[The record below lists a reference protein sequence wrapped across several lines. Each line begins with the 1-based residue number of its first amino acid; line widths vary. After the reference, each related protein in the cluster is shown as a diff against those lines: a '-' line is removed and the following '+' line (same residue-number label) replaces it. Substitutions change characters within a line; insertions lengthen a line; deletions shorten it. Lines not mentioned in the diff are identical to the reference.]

1 MSMRIA
7 LDAMGGDYGPSVVVP
22 AALSALRDHADLEL
36 VLVGVED
43 SIQGALREHGL
54 ENEERVSVRPAS
66 QVVSSE
72 DDVSQALRN
81 KRDSSI
87 HVGANLVKEA
97 EVDGFVS
104 AGNTGALMA
113 ISRLILKT
121 LPGIDRPAIAT
132 FLPTRDSRVLML
144 DLGANVDC
152 NSDHLF
158 QFAVMGEVAAR
169 AVYGVEEPTIGLLN
183 IGEENI
189 KGNDVV
195 KVAGQLLRDSEM
207 NYIGNVEGRDIFTG
221 KADVVVADGFVGNV
235 ALKTSEGTAE
245 LLGHFLRQ
253 AFSASWASK
262 LAAFMAGRVLKD
274 FKRKADHREYNG
286 AMLLGLN
293 GIVVK
298 SHGSA
303 DSYAFSRA
311 IEVAASEARH
321 SVNRR
326 ITHEIQQMLEVAE

>member
-1 MSMRIA
+1 MRIA
-7 LDAMGGDYGPSVVVP
+7 LDAMGGDHGPSVVVP
-22 AALSALRDHADLEL
+22 AAASVLARQQDLEL
-36 VLVGVED
+36 VLVGLEE
-43 SIQGALREHGL
+43 SLQPALEEHGL
-54 ENEERVSVRPAS
+54 GDDPRVSVRPAS
-66 QVVSSE
+66 QVVASD
-72 DDVSQALRN
+72 DDVAQAMRA

-87 HVGANLVKEA
+87 HVAAKLVKNG
-97 EVDGFVS
+97 EVEGFVS

-113 ISRLILKT
+113 ISRFVLKT

-132 FLPTRDSRVLML
+132 FLPTKSGQVLML

-169 AVYGVEEPTIGLLN
+169 SVYGVDRPSIGLLN

-195 KVAGQLLRDSEM
+195 KVAGQLLRESQL
-207 NYIGNVEGRDIFTG
+207 NYIGNVEGRDIFAG
-221 KADVVVADGFVGNV
+221 KTDVVVADGFVGNV

-245 LLGHFLRQ
+245 LIAHFLRQ
-253 AFSASWASK
+253 AFSSSWLSRLVAL
-262 LAAFMAGRVLKD
+262 LARPVLKD
-274 FKRKADHREYNG
+274 FKRRVDHREYNG

-303 DSYAFSRA
+303 DAYAFSRA
-311 IEVAASEARH
+311 IEVAASEARNGM
-321 SVNRR
+321 NRR
-326 ITHEIQQMLEVAE
+326 ITNELQQMLEVAE

>member
-1 MSMRIA
+1 MRIA
-7 LDAMGGDYGPSVVVP
+7 LDAMGGDHGPSVVVP
-22 AALSALRDHADLEL
+22 AAASVLKRQEDLEL
-36 VLVGVED
+36 VLVGLED
-43 SIQGALREHGL
+43 ELRPALETNGL
-54 ENEERVSVRPAS
+54 ADHPRVSVRPAS
-66 QVVSSE
+66 QVVASD
-72 DDVSQALRN
+72 DDVAQAMRS
-81 KRDSSI
+81 KRDSSL
-87 HVGANLVKEA
+87 HVAAKLVKGA
-97 EVDGFVS
+97 EVDGLVS

-113 ISRLILKT
+113 ISRFILKT

-132 FLPTRDSRVLML
+132 FLPTQTGQVLML

-169 AVYGVEEPTIGLLN
+169 AVYGVERPSIGLLN

-195 KVAGQLLRDSEM
+195 KVAGQLLRESQL
-207 NYIGNVEGRDIFTG
+207 NYIGNVEGRDIFSG
-221 KADVVVADGFVGNV
+221 KSDVVVADGFVGNV

-245 LLGHFLRQ
+245 LIAHFLRQ
-253 AFSASWASK
+253 AFTASW
-262 LAAFMAGRVLKD
+262 LARAAALLAKPVLKD
-274 FKRKADHREYNG
+274 FKRRVDHREYNG

-303 DSYAFSRA
+303 DAHAFSRA
-311 IEVAASEARH
+311 IEVAASEAR
-321 SVNRR
+321 SNVNSR
-326 ITHEIQQMLEVAE
+326 ITNELQQMLEAAE

>member
-1 MSMRIA
+1 MRIA

-22 AALSALRDHADLEL
+22 AAAAALERQSDLEL
-36 VLVGVED
+36 VLVGLED
-43 SIQGALREHGL
+43 AISPALAHHGL
-54 ENEERVSVRPAS
+54 DDHPRVSVRAAS
-66 QVVSSE
+66 QVVES
-72 DDVSQALRN
+72 DDDLSQAMRS
-81 KRDSSI
+81 KRDSSL
-87 HVGANLVKEA
+87 HVANKLVKSG
-97 EVDGFVS
+97 EVEGLVS

-158 QFAVMGEVAAR
+158 QFAVMGEVASR
-169 AVYGVEEPTIGLLN
+169 AVYGVEQPSIGLLN

-195 KVAGQLLRDSEM
+195 KVAGQLLRDSQL

-221 KADVVVADGFVGNV
+221 KADVIVADGFVGNV

-245 LLGHFLRQ
+245 LIAHFLRQ
-253 AFSASWASK
+253 AFSASWLSK
-262 LAAFMAGRVLKD
+262 AAALLARGVLKD
-274 FKRKADHREYNG
+274 FKRRVDHREYNG

-303 DSYAFSRA
+303 DAHAFSKA
-311 IEVAASEARH
+311 IEVAASEARNN
-321 SVNRR
+321 VNRR
-326 ITHEIQQMLEVAE
+326 ITHELQDLLEVAE

>member
-1 MSMRIA
+1 MRIA
-7 LDAMGGDYGPSVVVP
+7 LDAMGGDHGPSVVIP
-22 AALSALRDHADLEL
+22 AAASVLKKCADLEL
-36 VLVGVED
+36 VLVGPEA
-43 SIQGALREHGL
+43 SIQSALAQQGLSSHPRIAIRE
-54 ENEERVSVRPAS
+54 AT
-66 QVVSSE
+66 QVVAPD
-72 DDVSQALRN
+72 DDVSQALRS
-81 KRDSSI
+81 KRDSSM
-87 HVGANLVKEA
+87 HVGAQLVKEG
-97 EVDGFVS
+97 EVDGLVS

-132 FLPTRDSRVLML
+132 FLPTLGGPTLML

-158 QFAVMGEVAAR
+158 QFGIMGVVASR
-169 AVYGVEEPTIGLLN
+169 SVYGVERPSVGLLN

-195 KVAGQLLRDSEM
+195 KVAGQALRQSQL
-207 NYIGNVEGRDIFTG
+207 NYIGNVEGRDIFRG
-221 KADVVVADGFVGNV
+221 EVDVVVSDGFVGNV

-245 LLGHFLRQ
+245 LIAHFLRQ
-253 AFSASWASK
+253 AFTATWSAR
-262 LAAFMAGRVLKD
+262 LAAFLARRVLRD
-274 FKRKADHREYNG
+274 FRQRVDHREYNG

-303 DSYAFSRA
+303 DAYAFTKA
-311 IEVAASEARH
+311 IEVAISQVRNEMNQHLTSEF
-321 SVNRR
+321 
-326 ITHEIQQMLEVAE
+326 QQMLDVAE

>member
-1 MSMRIA
+1 MRIA
-7 LDAMGGDYGPSVVVP
+7 LDAMGGDHGPSVVVP
-22 AALSALRDHADLEL
+22 AAASVLTRQQDLEL
-36 VLVGVED
+36 VLVGLEE
-43 SIQGALREHGL
+43 SLQPALEEHGL
-54 ENEERVSVRPAS
+54 GDEPRVSVRPAS
-66 QVVSSE
+66 QVVASD
-72 DDVSQALRN
+72 DDVAQAMRA

-87 HVGANLVKEA
+87 HVAAKLVKSG
-97 EVDGFVS
+97 EVEGFVS

-113 ISRLILKT
+113 ISRFVLKT

-132 FLPTRDSRVLML
+132 FLPTKSGQVLML

-169 AVYGVEEPTIGLLN
+169 AVYRVDRPSIGLLN

-195 KVAGQLLRDSEM
+195 KVAGQLLRESQL
-207 NYIGNVEGRDIFTG
+207 NYIGNVEGRDIFSG
-221 KADVVVADGFVGNV
+221 KTDVVVADGFVGNV

-245 LLGHFLRQ
+245 LIAHFLRQ
-253 AFSASWASK
+253 AFSSSWLSR
-262 LAAFMAGRVLKD
+262 LAGLVARPVLKD
-274 FKRKADHREYNG
+274 FKRRVDHREYNG

-303 DSYAFSRA
+303 DAYAFSRA
-311 IEVAASEARH
+311 IEVAASEARNGM
-321 SVNRR
+321 NRR
-326 ITHEIQQMLEVAE
+326 ITNELQQMLEAAE

>member
-1 MSMRIA
+1 MRIA
-7 LDAMGGDYGPSVVVP
+7 LDAMGGDHGPAVVV
-22 AALSALRDHADLEL
+22 AAAAAVLERQPDLEL
-36 VLVGVED
+36 VLVGVEE
-43 SIQGALREHGL
+43 SVSSALEHQGLSGHP
-54 ENEERVSVRPAS
+54 RVSVRAAS
-66 QVVSSE
+66 QVVDAE
-72 DDVSQALRN
+72 DDVSNALRS

-87 HVGANLVKEA
+87 HVGSKLCREGEA
-97 EVDGFVS
+97 DGFVS

-113 ISRLILKT
+113 ISRFILKT

-132 FLPTRDSRVLML
+132 FLPTTSGQVLML

-152 NSDHLF
+152 QSEHLF

-169 AVYGVEEPTIGLLN
+169 TVYSTDQPSIGLLN
-183 IGEENI
+183 IGEEHI

-195 KVAGQLLRDSEM
+195 KVAGQLLRESTL
-207 NYIGNVEGRDIFTG
+207 NYIGNIEGRDIFAG

-245 LLGHFLRQ
+245 LIGHFMK
-253 AFSASWASK
+253 ASFHASLPAR
-262 LAAFMAGRVLKD
+262 LAGLVAAPVLKRL
-274 FKRKADHREYNG
+274 KRRVDHREYNG

-303 DSYAFSRA
+303 DAHAFSRA

-321 SVNRR
+321 NLNRR
-326 ITHEIQQMLEVAE
+326 ITHELQSMLDEAG

>member
-1 MSMRIA
+1 MRIA
-7 LDAMGGDYGPSVVVP
+7 LDAMGGDHGPSVVVP
-22 AALSALRDHADLEL
+22 AAASVLTRQQDLEL
-36 VLVGVED
+36 VLVGLED
-43 SIQGALREHGL
+43 SLQPALEEHGL
-54 ENEERVSVRPAS
+54 GDDPRVSVRPAS
-66 QVVSSE
+66 QVVASD
-72 DDVSQALRN
+72 DDVAQAMRA

-87 HVGANLVKEA
+87 HVAAKLVKNG
-97 EVDGFVS
+97 EVEGFVS

-113 ISRLILKT
+113 ISRFVLKT

-132 FLPTRDSRVLML
+132 FLPTKTGQVLML

-169 AVYGVEEPTIGLLN
+169 AVYGVDRPSIGLLN

-195 KVAGQLLRDSEM
+195 KVAGQLLRESQL
-207 NYIGNVEGRDIFTG
+207 NYIGNVEGRDIFAG
-221 KADVVVADGFVGNV
+221 KTDVVVADGFVGNV

-245 LLGHFLRQ
+245 LIAHFLRQ
-253 AFSASWASK
+253 AFSSSWLSR
-262 LAAFMAGRVLKD
+262 LAALLARPVLKD
-274 FKRKADHREYNG
+274 FKRRVDHREYNG

-303 DSYAFSRA
+303 DAHAFSRA
-311 IEVAASEARH
+311 IEVAASEARNGM
-321 SVNRR
+321 NRR
-326 ITHEIQQMLEVAE
+326 ITNELQQMLEAAE

>member
-1 MSMRIA
+1 MRIA
-7 LDAMGGDYGPSVVVP
+7 LDAMGGDHGPSVVVP
-22 AALSALRDHADLEL
+22 AAASVLERQADLEL
-36 VLVGVED
+36 VLVGLED
-43 SIQGALREHGL
+43 DLRSALETHGL
-54 ENEERVSVRPAS
+54 ADHPRVSVRPAS
-66 QVVSSE
+66 QVVASD
-72 DDVSQALRN
+72 DDVAQAMRS
-81 KRDSSI
+81 KRDSSL
-87 HVGANLVKEA
+87 HVAAKLVKGA
-97 EVDGFVS
+97 EVDGLVS

-113 ISRLILKT
+113 ISRFILKT

-132 FLPTRDSRVLML
+132 FLPTQTGQVLML

-169 AVYGVEEPTIGLLN
+169 AVYGVERPSIGLLN

-195 KVAGQLLRDSEM
+195 KVAGQLLRESQL
-207 NYIGNVEGRDIFTG
+207 NYIGNVEGRDIFSG
-221 KADVVVADGFVGNV
+221 KSDVVVADGFVGNV

-245 LLGHFLRQ
+245 LIAHFLRQ
-253 AFSASWASK
+253 AFTASW
-262 LAAFMAGRVLKD
+262 LARAAALLAKPVLKD
-274 FKRKADHREYNG
+274 FKRRVDHREYNG

-303 DSYAFSRA
+303 DAHAFSRA
-311 IEVAASEARH
+311 IEVAASEAR
-321 SVNRR
+321 SNVNSR
-326 ITHEIQQMLEVAE
+326 ITNELQQMLEAAE

>member
-1 MSMRIA
+1 
-7 LDAMGGDYGPSVVVP
+7 
-22 AALSALRDHADLEL
+22 
-36 VLVGVED
+36 
-43 SIQGALREHGL
+43 
-54 ENEERVSVRPAS
+54 
-66 QVVSSE
+66 
-72 DDVSQALRN
+72 
-81 KRDSSI
+81 RDSSL
-87 HVGANLVKEA
+87 HVANKLVKSG
-97 EVDGFVS
+97 EVEGLVS

-113 ISRLILKT
+113 ISRFVLKT

-132 FLPTRDSRVLML
+132 FLPTRESRVLML

-158 QFAVMGEVAAR
+158 QFAVMGEVASR
-169 AVYGVEEPTIGLLN
+169 AVYGVDQPSIGLLN

-195 KVAGQLLRDSEM
+195 KVAGQLLRDSEL

-221 KADVVVADGFVGNV
+221 KADVIVADGFVGNV

-245 LLGHFLRQ
+245 LIAHFLRQ
-253 AFSASWASK
+253 AFSASWLSK
-262 LAAFMAGRVLKD
+262 AAALLARGVLKD
-274 FKRKADHREYNG
+274 FKRRVDHREYNG

-303 DSYAFSRA
+303 DSYAFSKA
-311 IEVAASEARH
+311 IEVAASEARNN
-321 SVNRR
+321 VNRR
-326 ITHEIQQMLEVAE
+326 ITHELQDLLEVAE

>member
-1 MSMRIA
+1 MRIA
-7 LDAMGGDYGPSVVVP
+7 LDAMGGDYGPAVVVP
-22 AALSALRDHADLEL
+22 AASAALDRHPDLEL
-36 VLVGVED
+36 VLVGLED
-43 SIQGALREHGL
+43 AIRESLAHHGL
-54 ENEERVSVRPAS
+54 EAEGRITVRAAS

-72 DDVSQALRN
+72 DDVSQALRS

-87 HVGANLVKEA
+87 HVGASLVKDG

-113 ISRLILKT
+113 IARLILKT

-158 QFAVMGEVAAR
+158 QFAVMGEVASR
-169 AVYGVEEPTIGLLN
+169 AVYGVEDPSIGLLN

-195 KVAGQLLRDSEM
+195 KVAGQLLRESEM
-207 NYIGNVEGRDIFTG
+207 NYVGNVEGRDIFSG

-245 LLGHFLRQ
+245 LLAHFLRQ
-253 AFSASWASK
+253 AFSASWSSK
-262 LAAFMAGRVLKD
+262 LAAFLARWVLKD
-274 FKRKADHREYNG
+274 FKRRADHREYNG

-311 IEVAASEARH
+311 IEVAASEARNN
-321 SVNRR
+321 VNRR

>member
-1 MSMRIA
+1 MRIA
-7 LDAMGGDYGPSVVVP
+7 LDAMGGDHGPSVVVP
-22 AALSALRDHADLEL
+22 AAASVLTRQQDLEL
-36 VLVGVED
+36 VLVGLEE
-43 SIQGALREHGL
+43 SLQPALEEHGL
-54 ENEERVSVRPAS
+54 GDEPRVSVRPAS
-66 QVVSSE
+66 QVVASD
-72 DDVSQALRN
+72 DDVAQAMRA

-87 HVGANLVKEA
+87 HVAAKLVKSG
-97 EVDGFVS
+97 EVEGFVS

-113 ISRLILKT
+113 ISRFVLKT

-132 FLPTRDSRVLML
+132 FLPTKSGQVLML

-169 AVYGVEEPTIGLLN
+169 AVYGVDHPSIGLLN

-195 KVAGQLLRDSEM
+195 KVAGQLLRESQL
-207 NYIGNVEGRDIFTG
+207 NYIGNVEGRDIFSG
-221 KADVVVADGFVGNV
+221 KTDVVVADGFVGNV

-245 LLGHFLRQ
+245 LIAHFLRQ
-253 AFSASWASK
+253 AFSSSWLSR
-262 LAAFMAGRVLKD
+262 LAGLVARPVLKD
-274 FKRKADHREYNG
+274 FKRRVDHREYNG

-303 DSYAFSRA
+303 DAYAFSRA
-311 IEVAASEARH
+311 IEVAASEARNGM
-321 SVNRR
+321 NRR
-326 ITHEIQQMLEVAE
+326 ITNELQQMLEAAE

>member
-1 MSMRIA
+1 MRIA
-7 LDAMGGDYGPSVVVP
+7 LDAMGGDYGPAVVVP
-22 AALSALRDHADLEL
+22 AASAALGRHPDLEL
-36 VLVGVED
+36 VLVGLED
-43 SIQGALREHGL
+43 AIRESLADHGL
-54 ENEERVSVRPAS
+54 EAEERITVRAAS

-72 DDVSQALRN
+72 DDVSQALRS

-87 HVGANLVKEA
+87 HVGATLVKEG

-113 ISRLILKT
+113 IPRLILKT

-158 QFAVMGEVAAR
+158 QFAVMGEVASR
-169 AVYGVEEPTIGLLN
+169 AVYGVEDPSIGLLN

-195 KVAGQLLRDSEM
+195 KVAGQLLRESDM
-207 NYIGNVEGRDIFTG
+207 NYVGNVEGRDIFSG

-245 LLGHFLRQ
+245 LLAHFLRQ
-253 AFSASWASK
+253 AFSASWSSK
-262 LAAFMAGRVLKD
+262 LAAFLARKVLKD
-274 FKRKADHREYNG
+274 FKRRADHREYNG

-311 IEVAASEARH
+311 IEVAASEARNN
-321 SVNRR
+321 VNRR

>member
-1 MSMRIA
+1 MRIA
-7 LDAMGGDYGPSVVVP
+7 LDAMGGDHGPAVVVP
-22 AALSALRDHADLEL
+22 AAASVLERQTDLEL
-36 VLVGVED
+36 VLVGLED
-43 SIQGALREHGL
+43 ALQPELEAHGL
-54 ENEERVSVRPAS
+54 ADHPRVEVRPAT
-66 QVVSSE
+66 QVVASD
-72 DDVSQALRN
+72 DDVAQAMRA

-87 HVGANLVKEA
+87 HVAAKMVKSG
-97 EVDGFVS
+97 EVDGLVS

-113 ISRLILKT
+113 ISRFVLKT

-132 FLPTRDSRVLML
+132 FLPTQTGQVLML

-169 AVYGVEEPTIGLLN
+169 AVYDVERPSIGLLN

-195 KVAGQLLRDSEM
+195 KVAGQLLRESQL
-207 NYIGNVEGRDIFTG
+207 NYIGNIEGRDIFAG
-221 KADVVVADGFVGNV
+221 KSDVVVADGFVGNV

-245 LLGHFLRQ
+245 LIAHFLRQ
-253 AFSASWASK
+253 AFTASWVAK
-262 LAAFMAGRVLKD
+262 LAALLARPVLKD
-274 FKRKADHREYNG
+274 FKRRVDHREYNG

-303 DSYAFSRA
+303 DAHAFSRA
-311 IEVAASEARH
+311 IEVAASEARNN
-321 SVNRR
+321 VNQK
-326 ITHEIQQMLEVAE
+326 ITNELQHMLETAE

>member
-1 MSMRIA
+1 MRIA
-7 LDAMGGDYGPSVVVP
+7 LDAMGGDHGPSVVVP
-22 AALSALRDHADLEL
+22 AAASVLTRQQDLEL
-36 VLVGVED
+36 VLVGLEE
-43 SIQGALREHGL
+43 SLQPALEEHGL
-54 ENEERVSVRPAS
+54 GDEPRVSVRPAS
-66 QVVSSE
+66 QVVASD
-72 DDVSQALRN
+72 DDVAQAMRA

-87 HVGANLVKEA
+87 HVAAKLVKSG
-97 EVDGFVS
+97 EVEGFVS

-113 ISRLILKT
+113 ISRFVLKT

-132 FLPTRDSRVLML
+132 FLPTKSGQVLML

-169 AVYGVEEPTIGLLN
+169 AVYGVDRPSIGLLN

-195 KVAGQLLRDSEM
+195 KVAGQLLRESQL
-207 NYIGNVEGRDIFTG
+207 NYIGNVEGRDIFSG
-221 KADVVVADGFVGNV
+221 KTDVVVADGFVGNV

-245 LLGHFLRQ
+245 LIAHFLRQ
-253 AFSASWASK
+253 AFSSSWLSR
-262 LAAFMAGRVLKD
+262 LAGLVARPVLKD
-274 FKRKADHREYNG
+274 FKRRVDHREYNG

-303 DSYAFSRA
+303 DAYAFSRA
-311 IEVAASEARH
+311 IEVAASEARNGM
-321 SVNRR
+321 NRR
-326 ITHEIQQMLEVAE
+326 ITNELQQMLEAAE